1 MSENFENELRRA
13 LRPVDAPAGFTDRV
27 MRALPARRA
36 PATAFTPVPHE
47 MHQYP
52 AQRLMKRFGIP
63 LAFAAALVLSIV
75 LGQRVADVQERRMAE
90 EREAAGLAASRELMQ
105 ALHVTSQK
113 LDLAYQ
119 AVKTPP
125 PSAGDEENRT

>member
-13 LRPVDAPAGFTDRV
+13 LRPVDAPEGFTERV
-27 MRALPARRA
+27 MRALPAQRE
-36 PATAFTPVPHE
+36 PVVTPVSNP
-47 MHQYP
+47 MP
-52 AQRLMKRFGIP
+52 AHRLMRRFGIP
-63 LAFAAALVLSIV
+63 VSFAAALVLSVV
-75 LGQRVADVQERRMAE
+75 LGQHVAKIQGERRTAE
-90 EREAAGLAASRELMQ
+90 QQAAGLAASRELMQ

-125 PSAGDEENRT
+125 PPAGDEENRT

>member
-13 LRPVDAPAGFTDRV
+13 LRPVDAPEGFTERV
-27 MRALPARRA
+27 IRALPAQRE
-36 PATAFTPVPHE
+36 PVITPVVNP
-47 MHQYP
+47 MP
-52 AQRLMKRFGIP
+52 AHRLMKRFGIP
-63 LAFAAALVLSIV
+63 MAFAAALVLSVI
-75 LGQRVADVQERRMAE
+75 LGQHVAHVQTERMTA
-90 EREAAGLAASRELMQ
+90 EREAAGRAASRELMQ

-125 PSAGDEENRT
+125 PPAGDEENRT

>member
-13 LRPVDAPAGFTDRV
+13 LRPVDAPAGFTERV
-27 MRALPARRA
+27 MRALPAQREPA
-36 PATAFTPVPHE
+36 PPKFRE
-47 MHQYP
+47 SS
-52 AQRLMKRFGIP
+52 AQRMKRRFGIP
-63 LAFAAALVLSIV
+63 AAFAAALLLSIG
-75 LGQRVADVQERRMAE
+75 LAQHVADVTRGRVAAE
-90 EREAAGLAASRELMQ
+90 KEAAGLAASRELMQ

-125 PSAGDEENRT
+125 PPAGDEENRT

>member
-13 LRPVDAPAGFTDRV
+13 MRPLEAPAGFAEKV
-27 MRALPARRA
+27 MRALPERLPRSALEQQG
-36 PATAFTPVPHE
+36 PAAGRTV
-47 MHQYP
+47 
-52 AQRLMKRFGIP
+52 RRFGIP
-63 LAFAAALVLSIV
+63 AAFAAAFVASIL
-75 LGQRVADVQERRMAE
+75 LGRHVAEVQEQRTARAE
-90 EREAAGLAASRELMQ
+90 EAAGLAASHELMQ

-125 PSAGDEENRT
+125 PPASDEENRT

>member
-27 MRALPARRA
+27 MRALPAQREPA
-36 PATAFTPVPHE
+36 PVMDEPS
-47 MHQYP
+47 
-52 AQRLMKRFGIP
+52 AQRRLMKRFGIP
-63 LAFAAALVLSIV
+63 MAFAAALVLSVV
-75 LGQRVADVQERRMAE
+75 LGQHVADVQERRMAD
-90 EREAAGLAASRELMQ
+90 ERAAAGLAASHELMQ
-105 ALHVTSQK
+105 ALRVTSQK

-125 PSAGDEENRT
+125 RPAGDEENQT

>member
-27 MRALPARRA
+27 MRALPARREPA
-36 PATAFTPVPHE
+36 PASVVSE
-47 MHQYP
+47 QP

-63 LAFAAALVLSIV
+63 MAFAAALVLSVI
-75 LGQRVADVQERRMAE
+75 LGQHVADVQDRRMAE

-125 PSAGDEENRT
+125 PPAGDEENQT